1 MRGLRIER
9 RDIMIHIFVN
19 ENYNKDLIKN
29 LLEYINETVDRELTY
44 GINTEYDKDVVV
56 ETDDPINEEM
66 ALELSGINHFK
77 DDLCI
82 IIEEEY
88 CKAFLN
94 GHPTLIRNYIEERI

>member
-1 MRGLRIER
+1 
-9 RDIMIHIFVN
+9 MIHIFVTR
-19 ENYNKDLIKN
+19 NYSKETLKDL
-29 LLEYINETVDRELTY
+29 LMYINTNVDRELTY

-56 ETDDPINEEM
+56 ETDDPINEEV
-66 ALELSGINHFK
+66 ASELSGINHFK

-94 GHPTLIRNYIEERI
+94 GHHAIIRSYVEERF

>member
-1 MRGLRIER
+1 
-9 RDIMIHIFVN
+9 MIHIFVN
-19 ENYNKDLIKN
+19 ENYSKETLKD
-29 LLEYINETVDRELTY
+29 LLEYINDAVGRELTY

-66 ALELSGINHFK
+66 ALELSGISHFK

-82 IIEEEY
+82 IIEEKY

-94 GHPTLIRNYIEERI
+94 GYHAIIRSYVEERF

>member
-1 MRGLRIER
+1 
-9 RDIMIHIFVN
+9 MIHIFVN

-29 LLEYINETVDRELTY
+29 LLEYINETIDRELTY
-44 GINTEYDKDVVV
+44 GINTKDYDKDVVV
-56 ETDDPINEEM
+56 ETDDPIDEEM

-94 GHPTLIRNYIEERI
+94 GHPTLIRNYIEERF

>member
-9 RDIMIHIFVN
+9 RDIMIHIFVK
-19 ENYNKDLIKN
+19 EDYNKETLKTI
-29 LLEYINETVDRELTY
+29 LWHINTNVDRELTY
-44 GINTEYDKDVVV
+44 GINTEYNKDVVV
-56 ETDDPINEEM
+56 ETDDPINEEI
-66 ALELSGINHFK
+66 ALELSGTSNFK

-94 GHPTLIRNYIEERI
+94 GYHAIIRSYIEERF

>member
-1 MRGLRIER
+1 
-9 RDIMIHIFVN
+9 MIHIFVN
-19 ENYNKDLIKN
+19 SNYSKETLGDL
-29 LLEYINETVDRELTY
+29 LGYINDAVDRELTY
-44 GINTEYDKDVVV
+44 GINTDYDNKDVVV
-56 ETDDPINEEM
+56 ETDDPINEEV

-94 GHPTLIRNYIEERI
+94 GHPAIIRTYVERMI

>member
-1 MRGLRIER
+1 
-9 RDIMIHIFVN
+9 MIHIFVTR
-19 ENYNKDLIKN
+19 NYSKETLKG
-29 LLEYINETVDRELTY
+29 LLMYINTNTDRELTY

-66 ALELSGINHFK
+66 ALELSSLPQFK

-82 IIEEEY
+82 IIEEKY

-94 GHPTLIRNYIEERI
+94 GYHAIIRSYVEERF

>member
-1 MRGLRIER
+1 
-9 RDIMIHIFVN
+9 MIHIFVTR
-19 ENYNKDLIKN
+19 NYSKETLKDL
-29 LLEYINETVDRELTY
+29 LMYINTNTDRELTY

-56 ETDDPINEEM
+56 ETDDPINEEI
-66 ALELSGINHFK
+66 ALELSGTNIFK

-94 GHPTLIRNYIEERI
+94 GHPALIRHYIERML

>member
-1 MRGLRIER
+1 
-9 RDIMIHIFVN
+9 MIHIFVTR
-19 ENYNKDLIKN
+19 NYSKETLKDL
-29 LLEYINETVDRELTY
+29 LMYINTNVDRELTY

-82 IIEEEY
+82 IIEEQY

-94 GHPTLIRNYIEERI
+94 GHHAIIRSYVEERF